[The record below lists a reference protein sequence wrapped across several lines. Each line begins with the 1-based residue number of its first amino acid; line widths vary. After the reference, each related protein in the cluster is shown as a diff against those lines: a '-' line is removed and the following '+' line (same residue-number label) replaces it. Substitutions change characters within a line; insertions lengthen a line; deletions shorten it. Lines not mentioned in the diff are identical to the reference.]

1 MPPEIVSVVAVSADD
16 PDEFSELLLPV
27 SPELDISATGRG
39 FRASAKLSPLE
50 RVSLFLPTATNARV
64 RKQGVEGIYTL
75 NVPLNEPLECRIA
88 GKYQAVEP
96 GSAYFAGPGDEV
108 DLRTRQGTSTLAVNI
123 AANLM
128 DAHCP
133 GLELADA
140 EPEVFSL
147 ASPAG
152 RRLFRTLSA
161 LWGEV
166 LRAPLL
172 TRAKL
177 DFEDTL
183 VEALAQ
189 TLLPEEDGSL
199 AKIKNTERIL
209 DRAKAYIDAHLGDHV
224 AVPDIAWAAATSNRT
239 LHRVF
244 LHEEGTIERHT
255 ARAARGGLRRHDSDR
270 CRVRARLL
278 PPGPLLDPIPERLR
292 RGPFGHSSPL
302 INRSVTRCSGSLSS
316 LSS

>member
-1 MPPEIVSVVAVSADD
+1 MATELPRVVALSTDD
-16 PDEFSELLLPV
+16 PDQFSELLLPV
-27 SPELDISATGRG
+27 TPELNISATGRG

-50 RVSLFLPTATNARV
+50 RISLFLPTATNARV
-64 RKQGVEGIYTL
+64 RKQAVEGIYTL

-88 GKYQAVEP
+88 GRYQAVEP
-96 GSAYFAGPGDEV
+96 GTAYFAGPGNEV
-108 DLRTRQGTSTLAVNI
+108 DLRTGQGTSTLAVNI

-128 DAHCP
+128 DAHYP
-133 GLELADA
+133 GLEPADA

-166 LRAPLL
+166 LRAPLPK
-172 TRAKL
+172 RAKL

-189 TLLPEEDGSL
+189 TLLPEEDGSMGR
-199 AKIKNTERIL
+199 ITNTKQIL
-209 DRAKAYIDAHLGDHV
+209 DRAKAYINAHLGDHM
-224 AVPDIAWAAATSNRT
+224 AVPDIAWAAGTSNRT

-244 LHEEGTIERHT
+244 LHEEGITPMEFVKH
-255 ARAARGGLRRHDSDR
+255 
-270 CRVRARLL
+270 
-278 PPGPLLDPIPERLR
+278 ERLNATR
-292 RGPFGHSSPL
+292 RALFAADSEGTTVTDVAFAHGFYHLGRFSLQYQMAFGERPSATL
-302 INRSVTRCSGSLSS
+302 GR
-316 LSS
+316 

>member
-244 LHEEGTIERHT
+244 LHEEGITPMEFVKNERLNAT
-255 ARAARGGLRRHDSDR
+255 RRVLLAADSEGTTVTDVAFAHGFYHLGRFSIRYQSAFGEAPSVTLRR
-270 CRVRARLL
+270 
-278 PPGPLLDPIPERLR
+278 
-292 RGPFGHSSPL
+292 
-302 INRSVTRCSGSLSS
+302 
-316 LSS
+316 